1 MCVCYTGEYGHGGG
15 AKVVILSDKM
25 AGPDRIPIP
34 SLLAAGAVHQHLIKT
49 KQRPKAALFVEAGK
63 CYRDRYVVY
72 TLMYV

>member
-1 MCVCYTGEYGHGGG
+1 MCYTGEYGHGGG

-49 KQRPKAALFVEAGK
+49 KQRPKAALFVEAGM
-63 CYRDRYVVY
+63 CMTDTSLY
-72 TLMYV
+72 TSTYIYTC